1 MKLWIKDPMA
11 MATPAP
17 QANSGLLIE
26 DGLITAVLDRPP
38 EAFDE
43 VFDASKLVVL
53 PGLINCY
60 HNSALTLFKS
70 SNRNKD
76 KYKNKTSHESYIEK
90 YSN

>member
-43 VFDASKLVVL
+43 VFDASKNPKPEISDL
-53 PGLINCY
+53 
-60 HNSALTLFKS
+60 LTLPIGVLVYVKKS
-70 SNRNKD
+70 CFLR
-76 KYKNKTSHESYIEK
+76 IRILG
-90 YSN
+90 